1 MLTVPTVVVIHP
13 MQALSD
19 PASEFLSVFH
29 AMAQTGPI
37 LSSSG
42 TVQIRFSSIDL
53 GTTKWREGTFEIL
66 EKDNKISLCLRF
78 NCGTLKIFQVFCFC
92 TLGFICSFFT
102 MF

>member
-1 MLTVPTVVVIHP
+1 MLTVPTGVIHP

-19 PASEFLSVFH
+19 PEFLSVFH

-37 LSSSG
+37 LSSRG

-78 NCGTLKIFQVFCFC
+78 NCGTLKIFQVFCLC
-92 TLGFICSFFT
+92 TLVLFVLSSCFDY
-102 MF
+102 